1 MPAPSLIAFNSA
13 LDTWCTWLEMN
24 NGRATATVTKYRCYL
39 ERYATWVIDPPA
51 DPKLAPQD
59 TVDPLQPSLADL
71 ELFAGLYSHSMKLTP
86 RARRPL
92 VSSLRGFFEWLSST
106 GKAAGNP
113 AASLVQPKAGRPLPK
128 AMQLH
133 HAEKLLMSPDITTWN
148 GVRDSCI
155 LMLFMGCGLRLS
167 GLRRLNESALV
178 WHTDD
183 HRREALAI
191 RVVEKGERERLQPVP
206 REAAMLL
213 RAYLGHDET
222 RAIPRT
228 LPDGDRVLFVTQHNN
243 TVSPA
248 DYYGE
253 ARRISATYIQQMV
266 KERCEAVGV
275 PTDVAHPHALRHLF
289 GAELAED
296 DVSQVTHQTL
306 MGHASADSTEIYSH
320 IAARKLRRE
329 VERANPL
336 AKMKGPLLDSLRTLD
351 RAVKQ

>member
-1 MPAPSLIAFNSA
+1 MPDPSLKAFNEA
-13 LDTWCTWLEMN
+13 LDRWCTWLQMN
-24 NGRATATVTKYRCYL
+24 NGRSKATVTKYRCFL
-39 ERYATWVIDPPA
+39 ERYAAWVIEPPT

-59 TVDPLQPSLADL
+59 TVDPMRPTLADL
-71 ELFAGLYSHSMKLTP
+71 ELFAGLYSHSLKLTP

-92 VSSLRGFFEWLSST
+92 VSALRGFFAWASST
-106 GKAAGNP
+106 QPGVANAA
-113 AASLVQPKAGRPLPK
+113 AALVQPRAGRPLPK

-133 HAEKLLMSPDITTWN
+133 HAEKLLMTPDISTWL

-155 LMLFMGCGLRLS
+155 LMLFMGCGFRLS
-167 GLRRLNESALV
+167 GLRSLNESALV

-183 HRREALAI
+183 KRREALAI
-191 RVVEKGERERLQPVP
+191 RVVEKGNRERLQPVP

-213 RAYLGHDET
+213 RAYLGHEEM
-222 RAIPRT
+222 RGIPRT
-228 LPDGDRVLFVTQHNN
+228 LPDGDRVLFVTQNNN

-266 KERCEAVGV
+266 KERCAEAGV
-275 PTDVAHPHALRHLF
+275 PVDVAHPHALRHLF

-306 MGHASADSTEIYSH
+306 MGHASADSTEIYAH

-329 VERANPL
+329 VDRANPL
-336 AKMKGPLLDSLRTLD
+336 AKMKGPLLDSLRSLD
-351 RAVKQ
+351 RAVKA